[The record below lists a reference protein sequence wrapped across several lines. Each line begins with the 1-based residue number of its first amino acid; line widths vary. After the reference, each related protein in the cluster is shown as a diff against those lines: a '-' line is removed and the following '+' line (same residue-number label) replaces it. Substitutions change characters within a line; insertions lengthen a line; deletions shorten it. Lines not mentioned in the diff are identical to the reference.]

1 MHTLVHAG
9 KTIIGLYIPTESF
22 NNCHPVGRQFSSPC
36 RVAVNVIM
44 KNRRVNQY
52 LTVNG
57 KYKFVVLPG
66 LWYILLRYISFY
78 MKVENFYG

>member
-1 MHTLVHAG
+1 
-9 KTIIGLYIPTESF
+9 
-22 NNCHPVGRQFSSPC
+22 
-36 RVAVNVIM
+36 VAVNVIM